1 METEKVLTYAAMSV
15 AGLVALIFLLD
26 LTLKVLGRNVALD
39 ILFILG
45 GAFVLWQGFET
56 SREFR

>member
-1 METEKVLTYAAMSV
+1 METEKVLTYAAMIL
-15 AGLVALIFLLD
+15 AGLVCLIFLLD

-45 GAFVLWQGFET
+45 GAFILWQGFET